1 MLVHQQ
7 VVGLLTFCSSPLS
20 SEDCTIYVTLFP
32 CNECAKVIIQ
42 AGIKKIYYLD
52 KKKEEKPEYIASKR
66 LLDMANVKLVHYKP
80 KEQEVVLKLKVDD

>member
-1 MLVHQQ
+1 M
-7 VVGLLTFCSSPLS
+7 
-20 SEDCTIYVTLFP
+20 TLFP

-52 KKKEEKPEYIASKR
+52 KKQDEKPAYIASKR

-80 KEQEVVLKLKVDD
+80 KEEEIVLRLKVDG